1 MADRTL
7 DVLGLGESLRKLVGE
22 CELTG
27 QHTIFTRNGKKV
39 VALVSYDEYL
49 ALRETIEI
57 AADGETMARLT
68 SAEEDIASNRI
79 LAMEDLLVE

>member
-7 DVLGLGESLRKLVGE
+7 DVLGLEKSLREFVGE

-27 QHTIFTRNGKKV
+27 QRTVFTRNGKKV
-39 VALVSYDEYL
+39 VALVSHDEYL

-57 AADGETMARLT
+57 AADAEIMARLRK
-68 SAEEDIASNRI
+68 SEEDIMKNRI

>member
-7 DVLGLGESLRKLVGE
+7 DVLGLEKSLRELVGE
-22 CELTG
+22 SELTG
-27 QHTIFTRNGKKV
+27 QRTIFTRNGKRV
-39 VALVSYDEYL
+39 VTLVSYDEYL

-57 AADGETMARLT
+57 AADSAAMTRLRA
-68 SAEEDIASNRI
+68 AEEEVTRNRI

>member
-7 DVLGLGESLRKLVGE
+7 DVLGLEKGLRELAGE

-27 QHTIFTRNGKKV
+27 QRTIFTRNGKKV

-57 AADGETMARLT
+57 AADASTMERIRAADDDVAR
-68 SAEEDIASNRI
+68 NRI

>member
-7 DVLGLGESLRKLVGE
+7 DVLGLGESLRELVGE

-27 QHTIFTRNGKKV
+27 QRTVFTRNGKKV
-39 VALVSYDEYL
+39 VALVSHDEYL

>member
-7 DVLGLGESLRKLVGE
+7 DVLGLDKSLRELVGE
-22 CELTG
+22 SELTG
-27 QHTIFTRNGKKV
+27 QRTIFTRNGKKV
-39 VALVSYDEYL
+39 VTLVSYDEYL

-57 AADGETMARLT
+57 AADPTAMARLR
-68 SAEEDIASNRI
+68 SAEEEVTGNRI

>member
-7 DVLGLGESLRKLVGE
+7 DVLGLEKSLRELVGE
-22 CELTG
+22 SELTG
-27 QHTIFTRNGKKV
+27 QRTIFTRNGKRV
-39 VALVSYDEYL
+39 VTLVSYDEYL

-57 AADGETMARLT
+57 AADTAAMTRLRA
-68 SAEEDIASNRI
+68 AEEEVTRNRI

>member
-7 DVLGLGESLRKLVGE
+7 DVLGLEKMLRELVGE

-27 QHTIFTRNGKKV
+27 QRTIFTRNGKKV

-57 AADGETMARLT
+57 AADAAAMERLRA
-68 SAEEDIASNRI
+68 AEDDVTSNRI

>member
-1 MADRTL
+1 MADRIL
-7 DVLGLGESLRKLVGE
+7 DVLGLEKSLRELVGE

-27 QHTIFTRNGKKV
+27 QRTIFTRNEKKV

-57 AADGETMARLT
+57 AADASTMARLRA
-68 SAEEDIASNRI
+68 AEEDVTRNRI

>member
-1 MADRTL
+1 MADRSV
-7 DVLGLGESLRKLVGE
+7 DVLGLEKSLRELVGE

-27 QHTIFTRNGKKV
+27 QRTIFTRNGKKV

-57 AADGETMARLT
+57 AADAEIMARLR
-68 SAEEDIASNRI
+68 SSEEDVAKNRI

>member
-1 MADRTL
+1 MADRSL
-7 DVLGLGESLRKLVGE
+7 DVLGLPESLRELVGE

-27 QHTIFTRNGKKV
+27 QRTIFTRNGKKV

-57 AADGETMARLT
+57 AADAGIMARLQG
-68 SAEEDIASNRI
+68 AEQDVARNRI